1 MKRVILSALAAGIFA
16 TAAAQE
22 ELTLRKCLEIGLEN
36 NYDIRIVRNG
46 ERISDNNATAANA
59 GMVPTIDF
67 EAGYSG
73 ALDNERT
80 TPREGD
86 AWSDNGIYDQTFN
99 AGINL
104 NWTIFD
110 GFRIRTNYKKLKE
123 MQEMGTV
130 RTRIT
135 IEDFVASLTAEYY
148 NYVQQTLRLQNF
160 RYAVA
165 LSRER
170 LRITE
175 ARVSVG
181 NFSRLDLLQARVDF
195 NADSSKYMSQQE
207 LVSASRIRI
216 NELLA
221 NKDVNE
227 MLCIRDSVI
236 EVNGELKWEE
246 LLAQTLDTNAS
257 LLLAGHD
264 NVLAELD
271 LKTVQ
276 ARNYPYLNLTTGYGY
291 TYNRFGNGTTR
302 SRGTLGLNAGVK
314 LGITIFD
321 GNRRREQRNARI
333 DVENAQ
339 LTRERLEQS
348 LRANLSNFW
357 QAYRNNLEVIQLEK
371 ENLIAAK
378 ENYEIAMERY
388 LLGDLPGIEMREA
401 QKSLL
406 DAEERIRV
414 IDGRD
419 RAKVYVEGTCV
430 ATQYQEHIGEDIK
443 CVLPAEQNRLDILME
458 NMGRVGYGHKLL
470 ADTQHK
476 GIRTG
481 VCVDLH
487 FITGWEQRCLPLTDI
502 SGIDYSAGFEEG
514 QPAFHRF
521 EFNLDEPA
529 DTFIDTT
536 GFGKGCAFVNGVN
549 VGRFWEV
556 GPIMTLY
563 VPHGFTRAGVNE
575 LVLFETEGVYESTI
589 SLRSEPLIRHLE
601 KEGVE

>member
-22 ELTLRKCLEIGLEN
+22 ELPLRKCLEIGLEN
-36 NYDIRIVRNG
+36 NYDIRIVRNE

-59 GMVPTIDF
+59 GIVPTIDF

-135 IEDFVASLTAEYY
+135 IEDFVATLTAEYY
-148 NYVQQTLRLQNF
+148 NYVQQTLRLSNF
-160 RYAVA
+160 RYAVQ

-175 ARVSVG
+175 ERFKIGS
-181 NFSRLDLLQARVDF
+181 FSRLDLLQARVDF

-221 NKDVNE
+221 NDDLNGR
-227 MLCIRDSVI
+227 LSICDSLI
-236 EVNGELKWEE
+236 EVNS
-246 LLAQTLDTNAS
+246 TLEWDRLEAETRAANAS

-264 NVLAELD
+264 NTLAELD
-271 LKTVQ
+271 LKSI
-276 ARNYPYLNLTTGYGY
+276 RSRFYPYLNLTAGYGY
-291 TYNRFGNGTTR
+291 TYNRFGNGATQ

-314 LGITIFD
+314 LGFTIFD

-333 DVENAQ
+333 TIENTE
-339 LTRERLEQS
+339 LTRQQLEQS
-348 LRANLSNFW
+348 LMANLSNFW
-357 QAYRNNLEVIQLEK
+357 QAYRNNLEVIQLET
-371 ENLIAAK
+371 ENLIAAR

-406 DAEERIRV
+406 DAEERILT
-414 IDGRD
+414 
-419 RAKVYVEGTCV
+419 A
-430 ATQYQEHIGEDIK
+430 QY
-443 CVLPAEQNRLDILME
+443 NT
-458 NMGRVGYGHKLL
+458 KLCEISL
-470 ADTQHK
+470 Q
-476 GIRTG
+476 
-481 VCVDLH
+481 
-487 FITGWEQRCLPLTDI
+487 QI
-502 SGIDYSAGFEEG
+502 SGNI
-514 QPAFHRF
+514 
-521 EFNLDEPA
+521 
-529 DTFIDTT
+529 
-536 GFGKGCAFVNGVN
+536 
-549 VGRFWEV
+549 
-556 GPIMTLY
+556 
-563 VPHGFTRAGVNE
+563 
-575 LVLFETEGVYESTI
+575 GVY
-589 SLRSEPLIRHLE
+589 LQ
-601 KEGVE
+601 

>member
-36 NYDIRIVRNG
+36 NYDIRIVRNE

-291 TYNRFGNGTTR
+291 TYNRFGNGTTQ

-406 DAEERIRV
+406 DAEIQ
-414 IDGRD
+414 
-419 RAKVYVEGTCV
+419 YEGLRNIV
-430 ATQYQEHIGEDIK
+430 A
-443 CVLPAEQNRLDILME
+443 
-458 NMGRVGYGHKLL
+458 
-470 ADTQHK
+470 ADQRQRH
-476 GIRTG
+476 
-481 VCVDLH
+481 DLH
-487 FITGWEQRCLPLTDI
+487 GINPRFIISRLGASENGRRGNRRTAACNSRRQGCTPCEDDAVAVDHADSGGQVPLAKQGCPACITPGTLSYPTCPGPARTSLPVTNR
-502 SGIDYSAGFEEG
+502 YACRMHPPHRRACPRRVTKPYVF
-514 QPAFHRF
+514 FH
-521 EFNLDEPA
+521 P
-529 DTFIDTT
+529 
-536 GFGKGCAFVNGVN
+536 
-549 VGRFWEV
+549 
-556 GPIMTLY
+556 Y
-563 VPHGFTRAGVNE
+563 
-575 LVLFETEGVYESTI
+575 
-589 SLRSEPLIRHLE
+589 
-601 KEGVE
+601 

>member
-36 NYDIRIVRNG
+36 NYDIRIVRNE

-110 GFRIRTNYKKLKE
+110 GFRIRTNYKRLKE
-123 MQEMGTV
+123 MQQMGALK
-130 RTRIT
+130 TRIT
-135 IEDFVASLTAEYY
+135 IEDFMASLTAEYY
-148 NYVQQTLRLQNF
+148 NYIQQTLRLQNF
-160 RYAVA
+160 RYAVG

-175 ARVSVG
+175 ARVQVG

-195 NADSSKYMSQQE
+195 NADSSKYMSQHE
-207 LVSASRIRI
+207 LVTASRIRI

-221 NKDVNE
+221 NENLDEK
-227 MLCIRDSVI
+227 LCICDTLIR
-236 EVNGELKWEE
+236 VNSTLEWDT
-246 LLAQTLDTNAS
+246 LLEKTLSANAS
-257 LLLAGHD
+257 LLMAEHD
-264 NVLAELD
+264 NTLAELD

-276 ARNYPYLNLTTGYGY
+276 ARNYPYVNLTTGYGY
-291 TYNRFGNGTTR
+291 SHNRYGSGTNR
-302 SRGTLGLNAGVK
+302 SRGTLGLNAGVQV
-314 LGITIFD
+314 GFTIFD

-333 DVENAQ
+333 GIDNAR
-339 LTRERLEQS
+339 LTRQRLEQS
-348 LRANLSNFW
+348 LRADLSNFW
-357 QAYRNNLEVIQLEK
+357 QAYRNNLEVILLEE

-406 DAEERIRV
+406 DAEERILT
-414 IDGRD
+414 
-419 RAKVYVEGTCV
+419 A
-430 ATQYQEHIGEDIK
+430 QY
-443 CVLPAEQNRLDILME
+443 NT
-458 NMGRVGYGHKLL
+458 KLCEISL
-470 ADTQHK
+470 Q
-476 GIRTG
+476 
-481 VCVDLH
+481 
-487 FITGWEQRCLPLTDI
+487 QI
-502 SGIDYSAGFEEG
+502 SG
-514 QPAFHRF
+514 
-521 EFNLDEPA
+521 
-529 DTFIDTT
+529 
-536 GFGKGCAFVNGVN
+536 N
-549 VGRFWEV
+549 V
-556 GPIMTLY
+556 M
-563 VPHGFTRAGVNE
+563 
-575 LVLFETEGVYESTI
+575 VY
-589 SLRSEPLIRHLE
+589 LE
-601 KEGVE
+601 